1 MGPDPDNL
9 FDRLKNK
16 FSNNHQQSDRDHLAL
31 EIKKLH
37 DHHQMSDTEFSM
49 MEGILQF
56 KDKMVR
62 EVMVPRPD
70 AFMVDAAIPFKDNLD
85 AILRQPYS
93 RIPVYQQD
101 KDKIIGVVH
110 IRSVLR
116 MARKVGFDNINY
128 QDVMY
133 EPLFAPETA
142 ELGELLVEMQQT
154 QRQLA
159 ILLDEYGGVV
169 GIATIEDLIEEIV
182 GDIDDEVDHA
192 EVLFHQLDSNHYVIY
207 GKMPLADFNEEFA
220 TNIQAEDVDTIAGY
234 LINRLGVIPAKGE
247 KLSCQLENGMILTT
261 GRMKGS
267 RLLTIILQTP
277 EKQIDH
283 EKEDSQD

>member
-1 MGPDPDNL
+1 MDLESENL

-16 FSNNHQQSDRDHLAL
+16 FANNHPQNDRDHLAH
-31 EIKKLH
+31 EIKHLH
-37 DHHQMSDTEFSM
+37 DNHQMSDSEYSM
-49 MEGILQF
+49 MEGILDFQA
-56 KDKMVR
+56 KMVR

-93 RIPVYQQD
+93 RIPVYKQD
-101 KDKIIGVVH
+101 KDKVIGVIH

-116 MARKVGFDNINY
+116 IARKVGFEKIDY
-128 QDVMY
+128 PDVMY

-142 ELGELLVEMQQT
+142 ELGELLVEMQKT

-159 ILLDEYGGVV
+159 VLLDEYGGVV

-192 EVLFHQLDSNHYVIY
+192 EVLYHKLDKNRYVIY
-207 GKMPLADFNEEFA
+207 GKMPLTDFNQKFD
-220 TNIQAEDVDTIAGY
+220 TDIQEEDVDTIAGY
-234 LINRLGVIPAKGE
+234 LITQLGVIPAKGE
-247 KLSCQLENGMILTT
+247 KLSCKLENDMILTT

-267 RLLTIILQTP
+267 RLLTVILQIP
-277 EKQIDH
+277 QAKDKKE
-283 EKEDSQD
+283 EEDSTD